1 MQKLILVSILFASVG
16 VPIWAA
22 RERSARRGL
31 KKALFA
37 MLVFD
42 VAYLL
47 AVLFIYPRL

>member
-1 MQKLILVSILFASVG
+1 MQKLILVSILLANVAIP
-16 VPIWAA
+16 VWAA

-31 KKALFA
+31 WKALCA

-47 AVLFIYPRL
+47 AVLFVYPRL